1 MSYETD
7 NIKREISTLKYD
19 LTRKVENE
27 DFRRK
32 INNLEQRITSI
43 ENHLKSDINET
54 NRRID
59 YIREHLNID

>member
-1 MSYETD
+1 MSYEID
-7 NIKREISTLKYD
+7 SVKREINTLKYD

-32 INNLEQRITSI
+32 INDLEQRIKSV
-43 ENHLKSDINET
+43 ESHLKSDIDET

-59 YIREHLNID
+59 YIREQLNLD